1 MYGNAIAV
9 DNGFPSNSE
18 TYILMSGNAA
28 KSLDKTVIS
37 QFERFLDYCND
48 NDIKVVCVSTPIT
61 PDAFKEAQVDR
72 ASEKLKELFDSY
84 NIKYYDFNK
93 TLMSVLPRDDSGY
106 VDTEGHMYG
115 ELAVKYSGVLAKVL
129 ADDAEGNVNEEEYF
143 YKSYED
149 MYETMKD
156 DYEAATGLE
165 WKSY

>member
-1 MYGNAIAV
+1 MCA
-9 DNGFPSNSE
+9 
-18 TYILMSGNAA
+18 
-28 KSLDKTVIS
+28 
-37 QFERFLDYCND
+37 
-48 NDIKVVCVSTPIT
+48 TPIT

-115 ELAVKYSGVLAKVL
+115 ELAVKYSDVLAKVL

>member
-1 MYGNAIAV
+1 MK
-9 DNGFPSNSE
+9 
-18 TYILMSGNAA
+18 GNAA

-93 TLMSVLPRDDSGY
+93 TLMSVLPRD
-106 VDTEGHMYG
+106 
-115 ELAVKYSGVLAKVL
+115 
-129 ADDAEGNVNEEEYF
+129 
-143 YKSYED
+143 
-149 MYETMKD
+149 
-156 DYEAATGLE
+156 YEAATGLE